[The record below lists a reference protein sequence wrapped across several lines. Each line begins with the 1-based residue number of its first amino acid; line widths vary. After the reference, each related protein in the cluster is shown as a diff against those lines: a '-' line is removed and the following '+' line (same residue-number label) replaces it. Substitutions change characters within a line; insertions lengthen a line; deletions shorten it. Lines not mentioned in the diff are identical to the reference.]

1 MTATAA
7 TTPAAGPTKV
17 LRRLARRELHS
28 PRSTAAIL
36 LAVLLVFMIFNTR
49 KRTKQMKAEQEEKA
63 TKTVP
68 GVKVLLQGGIYGTIV
83 AYDPE
88 DLDSPALVEIAPG
101 TIIEVH
107 SQAIL
112 RIVEPKDVVVEDALV
127 DDAIVAEAPVADAPV
142 VAFDERPAAA
152 ADAPTLET
160 PEETRARL
168 ERDADNK

>member
-1 MTATAA
+1 M
-7 TTPAAGPTKV
+7 PMEFILFG
-17 LRRLARRELHS
+17 
-28 PRSTAAIL
+28 L

-49 KRTKQMKAEQEEKA
+49 KRTKAMKAEQEEKA

-127 DDAIVAEAPVADAPV
+127 QEPV
-142 VAFDERPAAA
+142 
-152 ADAPTLET
+152 
-160 PEETRARL
+160 
-168 ERDADNK
+168 

>member
-1 MTATAA
+1 M
-7 TTPAAGPTKV
+7 PMEFLLFG
-17 LRRLARRELHS
+17 
-28 PRSTAAIL
+28 L

-68 GVKVLLQGGIYGTIV
+68 GAKVLLQGGIYGTIV

-88 DLDSPALVEIAPG
+88 DLDTPALVEIAPG
-101 TIIEVH
+101 TIIDVH

-112 RIVEPKDVVVEDALV
+112 RVVEPKDAVVDAAADEIVE
-127 DDAIVAEAPVADAPV
+127 EPVADESIAPAV
-142 VAFDERPAAA
+142 
-152 ADAPTLET
+152 ET

-168 ERDADNK
+168 ERDADDK

>member
-1 MTATAA
+1 MEILLF
-7 TTPAAGPTKV
+7 G
-17 LRRLARRELHS
+17 
-28 PRSTAAIL
+28 L

-68 GVKVLLQGGIYGTIV
+68 GVKVLLQGGIFGTIV

-88 DLDSPALVEIAPG
+88 DLDTPALVEIAPG

-112 RIVEPKDVVVEDALV
+112 RIVEPKDVVD
-127 DDAIVAEAPVADAPV
+127 DDAI
-142 VAFDERPAAA
+142 A
-152 ADAPTLET
+152 ADAIADDVVADDVIEVETAQVVET

>member
-1 MTATAA
+1 M
-7 TTPAAGPTKV
+7 PMEFILFG
-17 LRRLARRELHS
+17 
-28 PRSTAAIL
+28 L

-49 KRTKQMKAEQEEKA
+49 KRTKAMKAEQEEKA

-112 RIVEPKDVVVEDALV
+112 RIVEPKDVVVEDAVVAEPLV
-127 DDAIVAEAPVADAPV
+127 DERVDTVDDVAVDRADAP
-142 VAFDERPAAA
+142 AI
-152 ADAPTLET
+152 ET
-160 PEETRARL
+160 TEETRARL
-168 ERDADNK
+168 ERDADDK

>member
-1 MTATAA
+1 MEILLF
-7 TTPAAGPTKV
+7 G
-17 LRRLARRELHS
+17 
-28 PRSTAAIL
+28 L

-68 GVKVLLQGGIYGTIV
+68 GVKVLLQGGIFGTIV
-83 AYDPE
+83 AYDHD

-112 RIVEPKDVVVEDALV
+112 RIVEPTDAVADDITASDAVIAEPAGDDIVVVDEVSDRTDAASTV
-127 DDAIVAEAPVADAPV
+127 
-142 VAFDERPAAA
+142 
-152 ADAPTLET
+152 ET

-168 ERDADNK
+168 ERDADDK

>member
-1 MTATAA
+1 M
-7 TTPAAGPTKV
+7 PMEFLLFG
-17 LRRLARRELHS
+17 
-28 PRSTAAIL
+28 L

-112 RIVEPKDVVVEDALV
+112 RIVEPKDVVVEEPV
-127 DDAIVAEAPVADAPV
+127 DAIEDHANESRATEDRGVEETDAP
-142 VAFDERPAAA
+142 AI
-152 ADAPTLET
+152 ET
-160 PEETRARL
+160 AEETRARL
-168 ERDADNK
+168 ERDADDK